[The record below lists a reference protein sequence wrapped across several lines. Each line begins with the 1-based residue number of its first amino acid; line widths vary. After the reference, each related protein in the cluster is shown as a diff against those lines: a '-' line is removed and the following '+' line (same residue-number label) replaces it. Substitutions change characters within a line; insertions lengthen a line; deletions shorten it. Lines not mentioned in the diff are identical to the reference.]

1 MLFIC
6 GPAPVM
12 IVLICACWSAVR
24 FNLAYK
30 CPGPWCQP
38 CGPAGGGVAVLASS
52 AALAIEMLV
61 AAANSAP
68 AASRVPA
75 SEMRIDFMFIAPDT
89 VEEDLRR
96 YPKPAKCK
104 LVSAA
109 MQSTVKNC
117 KFNGQERCRRP
128 TVPEYEAA
136 NMIGSN
142 PPPTE
147 AAAAREARVLLV
159 DDDRELCQMLTE
171 YLEAEHFDV
180 KSVHDG
186 GDALAELRANAFEI
200 LILDVMLPSVGGFD
214 VLRKLGA
221 SHATPILMLTARGDD
236 VDRIVGLEL
245 GADDYL
251 SKPFNPRELVA
262 RIRAILR
269 RASNRAARGGAPDEL
284 TVGPI
289 NLNTGTHLVH
299 VNATSVPLTGA
310 EFRVLE
316 LLMRSAGQVISRDSM
331 TEQALG
337 RKLAAYD
344 RSIDTHISNLRR
356 KLDLPAGKNPEIKN
370 VRGSGYTL
378 TWA

>member
-1 MLFIC
+1 
-6 GPAPVM
+6 
-12 IVLICACWSAVR
+12 
-24 FNLAYK
+24 
-30 CPGPWCQP
+30 
-38 CGPAGGGVAVLASS
+38 
-52 AALAIEMLV
+52 
-61 AAANSAP
+61 
-68 AASRVPA
+68 
-75 SEMRIDFMFIAPDT
+75 
-89 VEEDLRR
+89 
-96 YPKPAKCK
+96 
-104 LVSAA
+104 
-109 MQSTVKNC
+109 
-117 KFNGQERCRRP
+117 
-128 TVPEYEAA
+128 
-136 NMIGSN
+136 
-142 PPPTE
+142 
-147 AAAAREARVLLV
+147 VLLV

-171 YLEAEHFDV
+171 YLDAEHFDV

-186 GDALAELRANAFEI
+186 GDALAELQGGEFEI
-200 LILDVMLPSVGGFD
+200 VILDVMLPSVGGLD

-221 SHATPILMLTARGDD
+221 DCTTPILMLTARGDD

-269 RASNRAARGGAPDEL
+269 RAPRGARPGTPDVL

-289 NLNTGTHLVH
+289 TLNAGTRQVH
-299 VNATSVPLTGA
+299 VTDKLVALTGA

-356 KLDLPAGKNPEIKN
+356 KLELEAGTNPEIKN

-378 TWA
+378 TWANA